1 MTDDQD
7 TVGLDP
13 KSFYAASNLKGNP
26 FRQNPA
32 LDTDPRAGIWVGYQ
46 SERRQFLSM
55 LTQCRSDQIGASNL
69 ILLYGELGAG
79 KTHALLWARHQIL
92 VAKKSEFD
100 SVVYNIG
107 SLRNDDKITFAA
119 TYERDIVN
127 KSELPNDIQEF
138 RQFLD
143 EICVEYRK
151 HHGGGLDK
159 DAILEKL
166 IPSRELSALAKQI
179 VHADND
185 AAVRD
190 IMLPVKA
197 GEFGTVGRLAALIN
211 LFVLD
216 IDVNG
221 VEKSWKKAAYLLID
235 ELNLLVDAS
244 AKEQRMANEII
255 RNLYDACPNR
265 VGIVLAFTASVAQ
278 VSLLFDEW
286 VISRVSRQ
294 IVMQTLPQQ
303 EAKDFIAG
311 ILQHDRSTV
320 PEADLFR
327 PFDEGAID
335 SIVSQMSSIT
345 PRRIMKVM
353 ARVLEQARTFG
364 HNPAEGAITSA
375 FLDDNGITD
384 DIAAI
389 PI

>member
-1 MTDDQD
+1 MSEEHEIS
-7 TVGLDP
+7 GLEP
-13 KSFYAASNLKGNP
+13 RAFYAASNLKGNP

-46 SERRQFLSM
+46 SERRQFMTM
-55 LTQCRSDQIGASNL
+55 LTQCRADQIGASNL
-69 ILLYGELGAG
+69 VLLYGELGAG

-92 VAKKSEFD
+92 VERRGEFD

-127 KSELPNDIQEF
+127 KSELSEDIQSF

-151 HHGGGLDK
+151 QHGGTLDK
-159 DAILEKL
+159 DAILGLL
-166 IPSRELSALAKQI
+166 IPSRELSSLAKQI
-179 VHADND
+179 VHADSS
-185 AAVRD
+185 AAIKE
-190 IMLPVKA
+190 IMMPAKA

-216 IDVNG
+216 IEVNG
-221 VEKSWKKAAYLLID
+221 TEKSWKKAAYLLID

-294 IVMQTLPQQ
+294 IIMQTLPQQ
-303 EAKDFIAG
+303 EAKDFIGG
-311 ILQHDRSTV
+311 ILESDRAV
-320 PEADLFR
+320 LPEPDTFR
-327 PFDEGAID
+327 PFDEGAIV

-353 ARVLEQARTFG
+353 ARVLEHARTCG
-364 HNPAEGAITSA
+364 HDPESGPITSA
-375 FLDDNGITD
+375 FLDDNGIID
-384 DIAAI
+384 DVAAI

>member
-1 MTDDQD
+1 MSEDQE
-7 TVGLDP
+7 TSGLDP
-13 KSFYAASNLKGNP
+13 KAFYAASNLKGNP

-55 LTQCRSDQIGASNL
+55 LAQCRADQIGASNL

-79 KTHALLWARHQIL
+79 KTHALLWARHHIL
-92 VAKKSEFD
+92 VQKKDEFN

-127 KSELPNDIQEF
+127 KSELPDDIQSF

-151 HHGGGLDK
+151 HNSGNLDK
-159 DAILEKL
+159 DAILNLL
-166 IPSRELSALAKQI
+166 IPSRELSSLAKQI
-179 VHADND
+179 VHADSP
-185 AAVRD
+185 AAIRE
-190 IMLPVKA
+190 IMLPPKA

-216 IDVNG
+216 IGVNG

-265 VGIVLAFTASVAQ
+265 VGFVLAFTASVAQ

-286 VISRVSRQ
+286 VVSRVSRQ

-303 EAKDFIAG
+303 EAKDFISG
-311 ILQHDRSTV
+311 ILENDRASL
-320 PEADLFR
+320 PEPDPFR

-353 ARVLEQARTFG
+353 ARVLEHARTCG
-364 HNPAEGAITSA
+364 HDPANGPITSA

>member
-1 MTDDQD
+1 MSNDEEIP
-7 TVGLDP
+7 GLNP
-13 KSFYAASNLKGNP
+13 KAFYLASNLKGNP

-32 LDTDPRAGIWVGYQ
+32 LATDPRAGIWVGYQ
-46 SERRQFLSM
+46 SERRQFMSM
-55 LTQCRSDQIGASNL
+55 LVQCRADQIGASNL
-69 ILLYGELGAG
+69 ILLYGDLGAG

-92 VAKKSEFD
+92 IEKKQVFD

-127 KSELPNDIQEF
+127 KSELLDDVQGF

-143 EICVEYRK
+143 EICIEYRK
-151 HHGGGLDK
+151 HNGATLDK
-159 DAILEKL
+159 EAILDQL
-166 IPSRELSALAKQI
+166 IPSRELSSLAKQI
-179 VHADND
+179 VHADTP
-185 AAVRD
+185 AAIRD
-190 IMLPVKA
+190 IMLPAKA
-197 GEFGTVGRLAALIN
+197 GEFGTVGRFSALIN

-221 VEKSWKKAAYLLID
+221 VEKSWKKAAYLLVD
-235 ELNLLVDAS
+235 ELNLLVDSS
-244 AKEQRMANEII
+244 AKEQRMANEIV

-265 VGIVLAFTASVAQ
+265 VGFVLAFTASVAQ

-294 IVMQTLPQQ
+294 IIMQTLPQQ

-311 ILQHDRSTV
+311 ILESDRATL
-320 PEADLFR
+320 PEPDAYR
-327 PFDEGAID
+327 PFDEGAVD

-353 ARVLEQARTFG
+353 YRVLEHARTCG
-364 HNPAEGAITSA
+364 HDPTTGPITST

-384 DIAAI
+384 EIAAI